1 MLSFAGMGADE
12 KHGEDMHRTERF
24 EEQWTGM
31 TGSDGHRDGALGERI
46 RADIEDLAARI
57 GRSVT
62 LMEICGAHTCAI
74 GRCGIRNVL
83 PERVRIVSGPGCP
96 VCVTSG
102 RDVDTALFLAGR
114 KNVIFTACPDMLR
127 VPGSGGG
134 SLQGLCAAGA
144 DVRAVESVAQAM
156 DIAGANPGREVISMG
171 TGFEASAHEAAWVLE
186 KCRRQKIRNL
196 SVFSVYK
203 VMQPAITALLDDPEL
218 AVDGFLCPGHA
229 ETGAGYA
236 EIPARGRAAV
246 VTGFEALDILEGIRM
261 ALSQIARRSFAVERQ
276 GTGSTGPDTGT
287 PGDGLTDEVFMRV
300 PAEWRGLGVIPDSAL
315 VLRNRHAV
323 FNALARFDVPILDS
337 SDIMGCMCGSILR
350 GVASPPECPLF
361 GHACNPENPIG
372 PCMVS
377 REGACFM
384 EYAVR

>member
-1 MLSFAGMGADE
+1 
-12 KHGEDMHRTERF
+12 MHRTERF

-31 TGSDGHRDGALGERI
+31 TDRDGHRDRAMEERL
-46 RADIEDLAARI
+46 RADIEDLAVRI

-74 GRCGIRNVL
+74 GRCGIRDIL
-83 PERVRIVSGPGCP
+83 PDSVRIVSGPGCP

-102 RDVDTALFLAGR
+102 RDVDTALSLAGR

-144 DVRAVESVAQAM
+144 DVRAVGSAAQAVE
-156 DIAGANPGREVISMG
+156 IARANPRREVISMG
-171 TGFEASAHEAAWVLE
+171 TGFEASAHEAAFMLE
-186 KCRRQKIRNL
+186 TCRRQDIRNL
-196 SVFSVYK
+196 SVFTTYK
-203 VMQPAITALLDDPEL
+203 DMKPAIRALMEDSEL

-229 ETGAGYA
+229 KAGGGYA

-246 VTGFEALDILEGIRM
+246 VTGFETLDILEGIRM
-261 ALSQIARRSFAVERQ
+261 ALAQIARRSFAVERQ
-276 GTGSTGPDTGT
+276 GAGAEGPETGT

-300 PAEWRGLGVIPDSAL
+300 PAEWRGLGVIPDSGL
-315 VLRNRHAV
+315 VLRNRYAA

-350 GVASPPECPLF
+350 GVASPGECPLF
-361 GHACNPENPIG
+361 RHACNPENPIG